1 VLAEGMDHMFQVFT
15 WIINLSCFAVALI
28 VTFFLETWKPGNLET
43 WKPGN
48 LETWK
53 PGNLRVNRRLFCK
66 TANIETLLS
75 YCSFCRNL

>member
-1 VLAEGMDHMFQVFT
+1 MLAEGMDHMFQVFT

-48 LETWK
+48 L
-53 PGNLRVNRRLFCK
+53 RVNRRLFCK

>member
-1 VLAEGMDHMFQVFT
+1 MDHMFQVFT

-53 PGNLRVNRRLFCK
+53 PSCQSSSVL
-66 TANIETLLS
+66 
-75 YCSFCRNL
+75 

>member
-1 VLAEGMDHMFQVFT
+1 LRIALVLAEGMDHMFQVFT

-48 LETWK
+48 L
-53 PGNLRVNRRLFCK
+53 RVNRRLFCK